1 MIIEQDIYDY
11 KYQNK
16 IIITYDDITM
26 TVTSSSTSHSLSDHP
41 YFTIENPKRATD
53 SFLWI
58 SSDNKIIPLDTIFP
72 LFDSAKEMINVLRE
86 KRTSDMIDD
95 YINYLKL

>member
-16 IIITYDDITM
+16 IIIKYDDVTM
-26 TVTSSSTSHSLSDHP
+26 TVTSSSTSQSLSNHP
-41 YFTIENPKRATD
+41 YFIIENTKQLSD

-58 SSDNKIIPLDTIFP
+58 SSDNKIIPLGTVFP
-72 LFDSAKEMINVLRE
+72 LFSSAKEMINVLRE